1 VGSRSVPRLR
11 RKGQA
16 LLAEESILERLE
28 HIWWVLHH
36 SEEKNRMAVS
46 ATCYIDESGTD
57 SSSAVAVVGG
67 VMLNQQ
73 QFFWLDVEWR
83 KCLCRHH
90 IPWPLH
96 MREFGPRGKLKDLR
110 SEERR
115 ALFTDAVKVINETK
129 GFSVVSTLNS
139 DQYRTVFKGIS
150 SMSMYAACFANLAML
165 NGLSA
170 QMSDYQRNIAYVL
183 DEGNDYK
190 HEILEAYPLLR
201 NADLRV
207 GSLTFESDNGLSAL
221 QVADVVS
228 WATRR
233 KQASELRSGFEPLT
247 DLFDDKHS
255 EVPYE
260 PEWMLE
266 VAEKLRAKMQ
276 TE

>member
-1 VGSRSVPRLR
+1 
-11 RKGQA
+11 
-16 LLAEESILERLE
+16 
-28 HIWWVLHH
+28 
-36 SEEKNRMAVS
+36 MAVS

-57 SSSAVAVVGG
+57 SNSAVAVVGG
-67 VMLNQQ
+67 VMLNQE

-83 KCLCRHH
+83 KCLSKHH
-90 IPWPLH
+90 VPWPLH
-96 MREFGPRGKLKDLR
+96 MRDFGPRGKLKDFR

-115 ALFTDAVKVINETK
+115 ALFTDAVKVINNNK

-139 DQYRTVFKGIS
+139 NQYRAAFNGIS
-150 SMSMYAACFANLAML
+150 DMSMYAACFANLAML

-170 QMSDYQRNIAYVL
+170 KSGYAGNIAYVL
-183 DEGNDYK
+183 DEGNNYK

-207 GSLTFESDNGLSAL
+207 GSLTFESDNMLCVL

-233 KQASELRSGFEPLT
+233 KQAAELKSGFEPLA
-247 DLFDDKHS
+247 DLFDSNHS

-260 PEWMLE
+260 QEWMLG

-276 TE
+276 TEPAPGNFSDPA